1 MLLMLIIKKLQTSL
15 NLITKYYTMNIP
27 KIVKTS
33 QADLEK
39 VKGVLTLGF
48 SSDALLRWV
57 FPDASSYLKCFD
69 IWMGEFSKIAFKNNI
84 VYSEEN
90 FFGSSLWHPPGVE
103 FDSSVL
109 ASTFEYVPAERI
121 EVVIKFFEEFEKYH
135 PNDAWYLPFIA
146 VDPSQQRQGIGS
158 FLLKEALQ
166 MIDEKGDRAYL
177 EASNEMNKA
186 LYERHGFVEIGRVQ
200 FEDSPPAFPMI
211 RESSN

>member
-1 MLLMLIIKKLQTSL
+1 
-15 NLITKYYTMNIP
+15 MNIP

-57 FPDASSYLKCFD
+57 FPDASSYLKCFY

-109 ASTFEYVPAERI
+109 APTFEYVPAERI

>member
-1 MLLMLIIKKLQTSL
+1 
-15 NLITKYYTMNIP
+15 MNIP
-27 KIVKTS
+27 KIIKTS
-33 QADLEK
+33 PANLER

-69 IWMGEFSKIAFKNNI
+69 IWMEEFSKISFEHNI

-90 FFGSSLWHPPGVE
+90 FYGSSLWHPPGVQ
-103 FDSSVL
+103 FDNSAL
-109 ASTFEYVPAERI
+109 GPTFEHIPSERI

-135 PNDAWYLPFIA
+135 PDDAWYLPFIA

-166 MIDEKGDRAYL
+166 MIDQKGDRAYL

-200 FEDSPPAFPMI
+200 FGDSPPVSMNYILIALAGL
-211 RESSN
+211 